1 MENRAARPGRSETA
15 DSGERVVVVARLRP
29 GSRDRAGE
37 ILAAGTPYNVD
48 EAGFRRH
55 SVYLA
60 EETAIFLFEGHQVG
74 ALVRELLNDPA
85 RSAAFSVWGPLLD
98 GTPTI
103 AQEAFH
109 WEAGNSVAGR

>member
-1 MENRAARPGRSETA
+1 MENRDGAES
-15 DSGERVVVVARLRP
+15 VVVVARLRP
-29 GSRDRAGE
+29 GSRERAGQ
-37 ILAAGTPYNVD
+37 ILAEGTPYNVD
-48 EAGFRRH
+48 DAGFRRH

-60 EETAIFLFEGHQVG
+60 EETAVFLFEGPLVG
-74 ALVRELLNDPA
+74 TLVRDLANDPA

-109 WEAGNSVAGR
+109 WQAANSVAGG